1 MSDTATRPSVAPA
14 IPPGTTASTPHE
26 PTHKE
31 IVEVLIG
38 LLSALFVAIV
48 STTIVSTALP
58 TIIADLK
65 GTQTQ
70 YTWVVTASLLAMT
83 VTSPIWAKLSDL
95 FNKKLLV
102 QVAIGVFV
110 LGSLAA
116 GMVQNVPELLAARA
130 VQGLGM
136 GGLIALTQSIIA
148 ALIPPR
154 QRGRYS
160 GYMAGVMAVATVS
173 GPLLGGLIVDGLG
186 WRWCFWV
193 AVPFAVLGLGML
205 QKFLHVETVRRE
217 VRIDVLGAISI
228 ATAAALPLVWV
239 SFAGTSFAWW
249 SAPTAY
255 FWVGTLLALAVV
267 VVVERRHS
275 DPLVPPRIIADK
287 MTMLAILGSLA
298 VGVAQFGASVFLS
311 QYFQV
316 ARGHTPTEAGLLM
329 LPLIVGN
336 LFGATGAGQYIT
348 RTGRWKGV
356 MLLGGV
362 LLPAG
367 LMLMGTVNHTSPLWH
382 LSAFMVVM
390 GLGTGALM
398 QNLVLVVQNT
408 VDVTD
413 VGAASGVVT
422 FFRSLGGTIGVAALG
437 AVLAG
442 GVRDKLASALGSSA
456 QASGSGGT
464 MDLSGLPASVVTTI
478 RAAYADATAHVFLI
492 AGIVALLTLVAVALM
507 PVTELRTTV
516 RKVEEPQEDGATGEA
531 GQANRARTAEPA
543 ATVAASPSYVPRHRG
558 EPDAEDVEEDLRE
571 DVLV

>member
-1 MSDTATRPSVAPA
+1 MSDTATRPSVAA
-14 IPPGTTASTPHE
+14 TSDTHE

-83 VTSPIWAKLSDL
+83 VTSPIWAKFSDL
-95 FNKKLLV
+95 YNKKMLV
-102 QVAIGVFV
+102 QIAIGIFV
-110 LGSLAA
+110 VGSLAA
-116 GMVQNVPELLAARA
+116 GAVQNVPELLAARA

-148 ALIPPR
+148 SLIPPR

-173 GPLLGGLIVDGLG
+173 GPLLGGLIVDTLG

-193 AVPFAVLGLGML
+193 AVPFAVLGLVML
-205 QKFLHVETVRRE
+205 QKFLHVQTIRRE
-217 VRIDVLGAISI
+217 VRIDYLGALFIT
-228 ATAAALPLVWV
+228 AAAALPLVWV

-249 SAPTAY
+249 SAATAY
-255 FWVGTLLALAVV
+255 FLGGTLVAVIAA

-275 DPLVPPRIIADK
+275 DPLVPPHIIAGR
-287 MTMLAILGSLA
+287 MTMLSIVGSLA

-336 LFGATGAGQYIT
+336 LIGATGSGQYIT
-348 RTGRWKGV
+348 RTGRWKGI
-356 MLLGGV
+356 MLAGGA
-362 LLPAG
+362 LLSAG
-367 LMLMGTVNHTSPLWH
+367 LLLMGTVDHTSPLWH
-382 LSAFMVVM
+382 LSVYMVVM

-437 AVLAG
+437 AVLAN
-442 GVRDKLASALGSSA
+442 GVTDQLADRPGAAPVPPAPAAPWTS
-456 QASGSGGT
+456 Q
-464 MDLSGLPASVVTTI
+464 LPPAVVTTV
-478 RAAYADATAHVFLI
+478 RAAYADSTAQVFLI
-492 AGIVALLTLVAVALM
+492 AGFVVADPRRRRADAGHRAAHHG
-507 PVTELRTTV
+507 PQG
-516 RKVEEPQEDGATGEA
+516 EE
-531 GQANRARTAEPA
+531 GQAGRGRALE
-543 ATVAASPSYVPRHRG
+543 
-558 EPDAEDVEEDLRE
+558 DA
-571 DVLV
+571 LV

>member
-1 MSDTATRPSVAPA
+1 MTDTAAPRAVAH
-14 IPPGTTASTPHE
+14 TAQE
-26 PTHKE
+26 PTHRE
-31 IVEVLIG
+31 IVEVLVG
-38 LLSALFVAIV
+38 LLSALFVAIL

-58 TIIADLK
+58 TIIADLD

-83 VTSPIWAKLSDL
+83 VTSPIWSKFSDL
-95 FNKKLLV
+95 YNKKLLV
-102 QVAIGVFV
+102 QLAIGIFV
-110 LGSLAA
+110 VGSLAA
-116 GMVQNVPELLAARA
+116 GAVQDVPQLLAARA

-148 ALIPPR
+148 SIIPPR

-173 GPLLGGLIVDGLG
+173 GPLLGGVIVDSLG

-193 AVPFAVLGLGML
+193 AVPFAVAGLGML
-205 QKFLHVETVRRE
+205 QEFLHVETIRRE
-217 VRIDVLGAISI
+217 VRIDVLGALAIT
-228 ATAAALPLVWV
+228 AAAALPLIWV

-249 SAPTAY
+249 SAETAY
-255 FWVGTLLALAVV
+255 FLVGTLLALAAA
-267 VVVERRHS
+267 VVVERRHP
-275 DPLVPPRIIADK
+275 DPLVPPRIIADR
-287 MTMLAILGSLA
+287 MTMLSIAGSLA

-329 LPLIVGN
+329 LPLILGN
-336 LFGATGAGQYIT
+336 LVGATGSGQHIT

-356 MLLGGV
+356 MVAGGV
-362 LLPAG
+362 LLSSG
-367 LMLMGTVNHTSPLWH
+367 LLLMGTVSHLSPLWH
-382 LSAFMVVM
+382 LSAYMVVM

-437 AVLAG
+437 AVLAN
-442 GVRDKLASALGSSA
+442 GVSDRIASALGT
-456 QASGSGGT
+456 SGAAGSTGST
-464 MDLSGLPASVVTTI
+464 LDLSGLPAPVVETI
-478 RAAYADATAHVFLI
+478 RAAYADSTAEIFLI
-492 AGIVALLTLVAVALM
+492 AGLVALVTLVAVSLM
-507 PVTELRTTV
+507 PVTELRTTI
-516 RKVEEPQEDGATGEA
+516 RKADADEALPEA
-531 GQANRARTAEPA
+531 GR
-543 ATVAASPSYVPRHRG
+543 
-558 EPDAEDVEEDLRE
+558 PDRPVEDA
-571 DVLV
+571 LV

>member
-1 MSDTATRPSVAPA
+1 MSDTATRPSVAA
-14 IPPGTTASTPHE
+14 TSDTHE

-38 LLSALFVAIV
+38 LLSALFVAVV

-58 TIIADLK
+58 TIIADLQ

-83 VTSPIWAKLSDL
+83 VTSPIWAKFSDL
-95 FNKKLLV
+95 YNKKMLV
-102 QVAIGVFV
+102 QIAIGVFV
-110 LGSLAA
+110 VGSLAA
-116 GMVQNVPELLAARA
+116 GAVQNVPELLAARA

-148 ALIPPR
+148 SLIPPR

-173 GPLLGGLIVDGLG
+173 GPLLGGLIVDTLG

-193 AVPFAVLGLGML
+193 AVPFAVLGLVVL
-205 QKFLHVETVRRE
+205 QKFLHVPTIRRE
-217 VRIDVLGAISI
+217 VRIDYLGALFIT
-228 ATAAALPLVWV
+228 AAAALPLVWV

-249 SAPTAY
+249 SAATAY
-255 FWVGTLLALAVV
+255 FLVGTLLAVIAA

-275 DPLVPPRIIADK
+275 DPLVPPHIIAGR
-287 MTMLAILGSLA
+287 MTMLSIVGSLA

-336 LFGATGAGQYIT
+336 LIGATGSGQYIT
-348 RTGRWKGV
+348 RTGRWKGI
-356 MLLGGV
+356 MLAGGA
-362 LLPAG
+362 LLSAG
-367 LMLMGTVNHTSPLWH
+367 LLLMGTVDHTSPLWH
-382 LSAFMVVM
+382 LSVFMVVM

-437 AVLAG
+437 AVLAS
-442 GVRDKLASALGSSA
+442 GVTDRLATALGSSGG
-456 QASGSGGT
+456 ASGAGGS
-464 MDLSGLPASVVTTI
+464 MDLSGLPASVVTTV
-478 RAAYADATAHVFLI
+478 RAAYADSTAQVFLI
-492 AGIVALLTLVAVALM
+492 AGLVALLTLVAVALM

-516 RKVEEPQEDGATGEA
+516 RKVETPEGGTPAPSAAATGEVTEGVEA
-531 GQANRARTAEPA
+531 DYT
-543 ATVAASPSYVPRHRG
+543 PRHRAEVG
-558 EPDAEDVEEDLRE
+558 ERDRARE

>member
-1 MSDTATRPSVAPA
+1 MTDTAAPSAVAR
-14 IPPGTTASTPHE
+14 TTSSTAPSTAE

-31 IVEVLIG
+31 IVEVLVG
-38 LLSALFVAIV
+38 LLSALFVAIL

-58 TIIADLK
+58 TIIADLD

-83 VTSPIWAKLSDL
+83 VTSPIWSKFSDL
-95 FNKKLLV
+95 YNKKLLV
-102 QVAIGVFV
+102 QLAIGIFV

-116 GMVQNVPELLAARA
+116 GAVQDVPQLLAARA
-130 VQGLGM
+130 LQGLGM

-148 ALIPPR
+148 SIIPPR

-173 GPLLGGLIVDGLG
+173 GPLLGGVIVDSLG

-193 AVPFAVLGLGML
+193 AVPFAVAGLAML
-205 QKFLHVETVRRE
+205 QKFLHVETIRRE
-217 VRIDVLGAISI
+217 VRIDVLGALSI
-228 ATAAALPLVWV
+228 TAAAALPLVWV

-249 SAPTAY
+249 SRETAY
-255 FWVGTLLALAVV
+255 FWVGTLLALAAA
-267 VVVERRHS
+267 VVVERRHP
-275 DPLVPPRIIADK
+275 DALVPPRIIVDK
-287 MTMLAILGSLA
+287 MTMLSIAGSLA

-336 LFGATGAGQYIT
+336 LVGATGSGQYIT

-356 MLLGGV
+356 MVLGGV
-362 LLPAG
+362 LLSGG
-367 LMLMGTVNHTSPLWH
+367 LLLMGTVSHTSPLWH
-382 LSAFMVVM
+382 LSAYMVVM

-437 AVLAG
+437 AVLASS
-442 GVRDKLASALGSSA
+442 VSDRIASALGT
-456 QASGSGGT
+456 SGGAGST
-464 MDLSGLPASVVTTI
+464 GSTLDLSGLPAPVVETI
-478 RAAYADATAHVFLI
+478 RAAYADSTAEIFLI
-492 AGIVALLTLVAVALM
+492 AGLVALVTLVAVSLM
-507 PVTELRTTV
+507 PVTELRTTI
-516 RKVEEPQEDGATGEA
+516 RKTEPEPEQGRAVE
-531 GQANRARTAEPA
+531 
-543 ATVAASPSYVPRHRG
+543 
-558 EPDAEDVEEDLRE
+558 DA
-571 DVLV
+571 LV

>member
-1 MSDTATRPSVAPA
+1 MSDTATRPSVAA
-14 IPPGTTASTPHE
+14 TSDTHE

-83 VTSPIWAKLSDL
+83 VTSPIWAKFSDL
-95 FNKKLLV
+95 YNKKMLV
-102 QVAIGVFV
+102 QIAIGIFV
-110 LGSLAA
+110 VGSLAA
-116 GMVQNVPELLAARA
+116 GAVQNVPELLAARA

-148 ALIPPR
+148 SLIPPR

-173 GPLLGGLIVDGLG
+173 GPLLGGLIVDTLG

-193 AVPFAVLGLGML
+193 AVPFAVLGLVML
-205 QKFLHVETVRRE
+205 QKFLHVQTIRRE
-217 VRIDVLGAISI
+217 VRIDYLGALFIT
-228 ATAAALPLVWV
+228 AAAALPLVWV

-249 SAPTAY
+249 SAATAY
-255 FWVGTLLALAVV
+255 FLGGTLVAVIAA

-275 DPLVPPRIIADK
+275 DPLVPPHIIAGR
-287 MTMLAILGSLA
+287 MTMLSIVGSLA

-336 LFGATGAGQYIT
+336 LIGATGSGQYIT
-348 RTGRWKGV
+348 RTGRWKGI
-356 MLLGGV
+356 MLAGGA
-362 LLPAG
+362 LLSAG
-367 LMLMGTVNHTSPLWH
+367 LLLMGTVDHTSPLWH
-382 LSAFMVVM
+382 LSVYMVVM

-437 AVLAG
+437 AVLAN
-442 GVRDKLASALGSSA
+442 GVTDRLASALGSSGG
-456 QASGSGGT
+456 ASGAGGT
-464 MDLSGLPASVVTTI
+464 LDLSGLPASVVTTV
-478 RAAYADATAHVFLI
+478 RAAYADSTAQVFLI
-492 AGIVALLTLVAVALM
+492 AGFVALLTLVAVALM

-516 RKVEEPQEDGATGEA
+516 RKVESPEGGTPAPSADASIEATEA
-531 GQANRARTAEPA
+531 TEEVEADYT
-543 ATVAASPSYVPRHRG
+543 PRHR
-558 EPDAEDVEEDLRE
+558 AEIDERDRSRE